1 MRVRLQ
7 FTNGTHYAYHAEFDD
22 VAPLAADIEAIRFGI
37 QYLTA
42 RIFRLSSVTAQTSTT
57 QVLSATVPG
66 LTTTTGDPLTEGA
79 VTMSDAVYD
88 IATSLL
94 DTTEGNTPTTTTTTT
109 LQTTTTDDRPPTTIA
124 TTTQAQH
131 YCV

>member
-42 RIFRLSSVTAQTSTT
+42 RIFRLSSVTAHNIDDAG
-57 QVLSATVPG
+57 VV
-66 LTTTTGDPLTEGA
+66 GDGSGTHDYYG
-79 VTMSDAVYD
+79 
-88 IATSLL
+88 
-94 DTTEGNTPTTTTTTT
+94 
-109 LQTTTTDDRPPTTIA
+109 
-124 TTTQAQH
+124 
-131 YCV
+131 